1 MMRARQLTLK
11 QIFSLSIAEFRGAG
25 GRFLFFV
32 ICLAIGVGAVMTVKS
47 FSTLLE
53 DAIQRE
59 AKSLLAADIALKSS
73 WTYNNKDLKFLKQ
86 TLPPESD
93 FLFITELHAM
103 ARFPDR
109 KISEGKASSLLVE
122 LKSVPVQP
130 PLYPL
135 YGKVKTTP
143 PGGNLPKLLSDRGAL
158 VEANFLLKTGLKVG
172 DTFQLGSITA
182 KISGVIDGEPD
193 RISLAFSIGPR
204 VMVSN
209 LTLKDAKLISPGSRV
224 KNRTLIR
231 LPGTSDLNEVAKTIR
246 DGLSDKAIG
255 LRTYKDMQSS
265 LTSSVEHIGKF
276 LGSVG
281 VIALL
286 MGGIGAAMIVRTFMT
301 QKLDTIATINC
312 IGGASRT
319 IFKVYLFQ
327 SLMLGLLGSGLGVAA
342 GYALQYL
349 LPAKL
354 SGLLNLVVKPEFN
367 WAPAAQSF
375 MLGIM
380 ITLLFTLWPLI
391 RAVKTR
397 PLRIFRHLEEDDELG
412 KGTRKERFIMGA
424 AFSIGLFLVVLWQA
438 GTLKN
443 AGIFLSALVLSIL
456 VLRFLS
462 MLILKAIRKL
472 PPSKRMTRRYG
483 IANLYRP
490 NNQALSIITTLGLGI
505 MLVLSVRLIQ
515 MDMINMLKSNTEIKP
530 PNYFFIDIQKDQ
542 TEKFKTVLA
551 QKIPEAEST
560 LTPLVRSRIHSI
572 DGKTMDKWQ
581 FKERHREEWFINRE
595 FVLTYMTDSPEKDN
609 DLVAGKWWTKEEAMI
624 PQVSLEEDAAARLG
638 AKVGSM
644 LIMDIQGI
652 KVKAPVTS
660 IRKVNWRNMRT
671 NFYMI
676 FSPGGL
682 EGAPV
687 TFVSSTYVP
696 EDKEL
701 ALQEAVVSALPN
713 VTALSTRDIINTV
726 ETVVGKL
733 LTLVD
738 FMSAFTIMAGLFILS
753 GAVASTKFRR
763 VKESA
768 ILKTLGAKRRVV
780 ASILSYEYA
789 ALGTIAG
796 LIGVAL
802 SVGFSWAIMEYVVEA
817 QWHFRM
823 EPMLLTLVLASAL
836 TLLTGLLSSLDVLTS
851 KPIHTLRKLDS

>member
-1 MMRARQLTLK
+1 MIIRQLTIK

-47 FSTLLE
+47 FSTLLFS
-53 DAIQRE
+53 AIQRE

-73 WTYNNKDLKFLKQ
+73 WSYGDKDLNFLKQ
-86 TLPPESD
+86 SLPPGSD
-93 FLFITELHAM
+93 YLFITELHAM
-103 ARFPDR
+103 TQFPGS
-109 KISEGKASSLLVE
+109 KKSPGKATSLLVE
-122 LKSVPVQP
+122 LKSVPEQL

-135 YGKVKTTP
+135 YGKLKTNPSTKS
-143 PGGNLPKLLSDRGAL
+143 LPELLSDRGAL
-158 VEANFLLKTGLKVG
+158 VEPNFLIKTGLKVG
-172 DTFQLGSITA
+172 DTFQLGGIKA
-182 KISGVIDGEPD
+182 KINGVIAGEPD

-209 LTLKDAKLISPGSRV
+209 DTLKDAKLISPGSRV
-224 KNRTLIR
+224 KNRILIR
-231 LPGTSDLNEVAKTIR
+231 LPISADLKEIAQTIR
-246 DGLSDKAIG
+246 DGLSDKAVS
-255 LRTYKDMQSS
+255 LRTYKDMQSN

-301 QKLDTIATINC
+301 QKLDTIATMNC

-327 SLMLGLLGSGLGVAA
+327 SLMLGILGSGLGVAA

-354 SGLLNLVVKPEFN
+354 SGLLNLVVEPEFN
-367 WAPAAQSF
+367 WVPAVQSF
-375 MLGIM
+375 SLGLM
-380 ITLLFTLWPLI
+380 TTLLFTLWPLI

-397 PLRIFRHLEEDDELG
+397 PLRIFRHMEEDDELG
-412 KGTRKERFIMGA
+412 KGTLKERFAMGIV
-424 AFSIGLFLVVLWQA
+424 FSVGLFMIILWQA
-438 GTLKN
+438 GTLKA
-443 AGIFLSALVLSIL
+443 AGIFLAALTVSIL
-456 VLRFLS
+456 VLRLLS
-462 MLILKAIRKL
+462 LLILRGIRKL
-472 PPSKRMTRRYG
+472 PPSKKMTRRYG
-483 IANLYRP
+483 LANLHRP
-490 NNQALSIITTLGLGI
+490 NNQAGSIITMLGLGI

-515 MDMINMLKSNTEIKP
+515 MDMINMLKNNTDIKP

-581 FKERHREEWFINRE
+581 FKDRHREEWFINRE
-595 FVLTYMTDSPEKDN
+595 FVLTYMTDAPEKDN
-609 DLVAGKWWTKEEAMI
+609 EFVAGKWWTKEDANT
-624 PQVSLEEDAAARLG
+624 PQVSLEEDAAKRLG

-652 KVKAPVTS
+652 KVKAAVTS

-696 EDKEL
+696 DDKEL
-701 ALQEAVVSALPN
+701 VLQEAVVSALPN
-713 VTALSTRDIINTV
+713 VTALSTRDIVNTV
-726 ETVVGKL
+726 ESVVGKL

-763 VKESA
+763 LKESA
-768 ILKTLGAKRRVV
+768 ILKTLGAKRSTV
-780 ASILSYEYA
+780 ASILSYEYV
-789 ALGTIAG
+789 ALGAIAA

-802 SVGFSWAIMEYVVEA
+802 SLGFSWAVMEYVVEA
-817 QWHFRM
+817 KWHFRSI
-823 EPMLLTLVLASAL
+823 PMAWTLLIATAL
-836 TLLTGLLSSLDVLTS
+836 TLLTGILSSLDVLTS
-851 KPIHTLRKLDS
+851 KPVKTLRKLES